1 MLLHY
6 SHSISIPKISE
17 QTKHKEKERRAV
29 VVKVVNN
36 RVRTK
41 NFSDVVDSALPR
53 QGRFGGPS
61 AVDASVA
68 LLDGHGRSGDGNEEA
83 HEEPAAGAQ
92 FALVSAQSGS

>member
-36 RVRTK
+36 RVRTRT
-41 NFSDVVDSALPR
+41 FLT
-53 QGRFGGPS
+53 
-61 AVDASVA
+61 
-68 LLDGHGRSGDGNEEA
+68 
-83 HEEPAAGAQ
+83 
-92 FALVSAQSGS
+92 